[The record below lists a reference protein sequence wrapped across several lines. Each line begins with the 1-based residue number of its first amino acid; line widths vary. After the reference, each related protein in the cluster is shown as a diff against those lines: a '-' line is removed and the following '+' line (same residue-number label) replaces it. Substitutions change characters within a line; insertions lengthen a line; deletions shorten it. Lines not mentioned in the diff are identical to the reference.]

1 MGIRLTNQKKEPLTQ
16 AAISE
21 DDLSLTSSYSGYS
34 GELSGLNSSCGNS
47 DDSPCKSPMAFS
59 TTALYSNTNS
69 SVGTDLV
76 ERDNLA
82 AYDIGSDLDS
92 DSEDFKFQEAV
103 SCQDNTAVYKIL
115 KDFRERIDVNK
126 ITRSGMCIAWYCNV
140 LMLLLRMSLITQTS
154 AIGINQPSSLL
165 FTTRIL

>member
-1 MGIRLTNQKKEPLTQ
+1 MGIRLTSQKKDVSLTQ
-16 AAISE
+16 GANSE

-34 GELSGLNSSCGNS
+34 GEMSALNSSCGNS

-69 SVGTDLV
+69 SAGTDIM

-82 AYDIGSDLDS
+82 TYDIGSDLEP

-103 SCQDNTAVYKIL
+103 ANQDNAAVSKIL
-115 KDFRERIDVNK
+115 KESRECIDVNR
-126 ITRSGMCIAWYCNV
+126 ITRSGMLCY
-140 LMLLLRMSLITQTS
+140 TQTY
-154 AIGINQPSSLL
+154 GILSLVRTWLIRTLFWGPSRPL
-165 FTTRIL
+165 